1 MTIDLTSANF
11 RQNPFPLYQRLRRE
25 EPVVFVEES
34 YAGPAWLITRYND
47 AVTVL
52 KDPCFSSNR
61 LSVMEKG
68 GPMDAWW
75 MPKIFRAFSNSMIVV
90 DDPDHRRLRDLVHI
104 AFTPQ
109 RIRRLAT
116 RIESISH
123 ELLDQAMNK
132 ESVELIADFALPL
145 PLTVIS
151 EMMGV
156 PEKDRLKFHKWSASF
171 LDASFN
177 DPMSMLQQLPNAF
190 QLNRLF
196 KQLIRL
202 RQQHPADDL
211 ITALVQAEDG
221 GDRLSEDELV
231 AMLFLLLLAGHETTV
246 NLIASGT
253 LALLENP
260 GELARLRTNPEL
272 MDSAIEEL
280 LRYTTPV
287 EILPPRYALEDT
299 VIGDFSVTRGQTLLI
314 ALASANRDET
324 VFERADELDIERHP
338 NKHISFGLG
347 IHYCL
352 GAPLARL
359 EGKIALQVLLDRCPG
374 LALAALPEEL
384 EWRNSAAVRGLK
396 TLPVYLRAEEIEAV

>member
-1 MTIDLTSANF
+1 MTIDITTDEF
-11 RQNPFPLYQRLRRE
+11 RQNPYPVYQRLRRE
-25 EPVVFVEES
+25 EPVVFAEKT

-61 LSVMEKG
+61 LAVKEKG

-75 MPKIFRAFSNSMIVV
+75 MPKTFRALSNSMIVV
-90 DDPDHRRLRDLVHI
+90 DDPDHRRLRDLVHM

-109 RIRRLAT
+109 MIRRLAS
-116 RIESISH
+116 RIEAISH
-123 ELLDQAMNK
+123 ELLDQALK
-132 ESVELIADFALPL
+132 KASVELIADFALPL

-156 PEKDRLKFHKWSASF
+156 PEKDRLKFHKWSAAF
-171 LDASFN
+171 LDASFD

-196 KQLIRL
+196 KQLIHL
-202 RQQHPADDL
+202 RQRHPADDL
-211 ITALVQAEDG
+211 ITALVQAEDA
-221 GDRLSEDELV
+221 GDRLSEEELV

-260 GELARLRTNPEL
+260 DELSKLKARPEL
-272 MDSAIEEL
+272 MDSAVEEL

-299 VIGDFSVTRGQTLLI
+299 VIGDFSITRGQAI
-314 ALASANRDET
+314 VVSLASANRDET
-324 VFERADELDIERHP
+324 IFEQADELEIERHP
-338 NKHISFGLG
+338 NKHLSFGLG

-384 EWRNSAAVRGLK
+384 KWRNSAAVRGLK
-396 TLPVYLRAEEIEAV
+396 VLPVYLGTEEMVPV